1 MFTKEVIA
9 KESHLSYIDSL
20 KERSDRLYFLVK
32 KEGSSIGVIDFTSI
46 DYKRKQANIG
56 LYSNPNIRGVGSDL
70 MYIIIE
76 YGFKKLKFSR
86 LISEVFEENIRAIS
100 LYEKFGFNR
109 INKKEN
115 LIVMELIDGNR

>member
-1 MFTKEVIA
+1 
-9 KESHLSYIDSL
+9 
-20 KERSDRLYFLVK
+20 
-32 KEGSSIGVIDFTSI
+32 
-46 DYKRKQANIG
+46 
-56 LYSNPNIRGVGSDL
+56 

-76 YGFKKLKFSR
+76 YGLKKLKFSR

-109 INKKEN
+109 IDKKEN